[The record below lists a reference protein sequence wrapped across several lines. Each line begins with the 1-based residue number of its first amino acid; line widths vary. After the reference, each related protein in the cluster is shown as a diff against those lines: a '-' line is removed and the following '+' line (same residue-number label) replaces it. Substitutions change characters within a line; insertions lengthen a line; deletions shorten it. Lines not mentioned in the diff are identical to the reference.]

1 MDRAR
6 VLRLAGA
13 VLVLAGGAI
22 HLKLNLD
29 DYGNDDILM
38 AFALNA
44 AASALVAAYLVL
56 RDDLIGP
63 LAGLALSLGSLGAFA
78 MSRRG
83 DGILGFRE
91 VGWNPS
97 PEAAVTV
104 IVELAAVVVLAAIVG
119 AGARP
124 PHARLGDPCRCPE
137 STAWNQSVVVD
148 LGTGVVAPEVEPP
161 EGPDLRFG
169 FNAHEWGVLLPLS
182 LIGFFLNYDT
192 GLLSLAAP
200 AIAEGLDV
208 SVARFGIG
216 VAIIRLAA
224 LGSMPVLR
232 FADRV
237 GRRRMLLI
245 SVLAFTVATAATS
258 LAWGLVSF
266 VVFQMV
272 ARLFLATEESL
283 GGIVISEEVRPDR
296 RGAGLTLLGIIA
308 MTGFG
313 LVAIMLLVV
322 PLTPLD
328 WRILYLAALPPLL
341 LVAWLRRNLR
351 ETKAFTVAQA
361 EDRVQGTFWPRVDRA
376 HRPYLWRITVVLG
389 THGLL
394 ATPMFFYA
402 AELAQDGYGW
412 EGLFTV
418 IVIAAGP
425 ATLLGYVAGGRLSD
439 RVGRKPIVL
448 WSSLIV
454 ILGVLLVFSEERW
467 LFAPGSS
474 CSPAPTRA
482 WRRSGRRTC
491 RRCSPPRCAPR
502 SSPSCSR

>member
-1 MDRAR
+1 
-6 VLRLAGA
+6 
-13 VLVLAGGAI
+13 
-22 HLKLNLD
+22 
-29 DYGNDDILM
+29 
-38 AFALNA
+38 
-44 AASALVAAYLVL
+44 
-56 RDDLIGP
+56 
-63 LAGLALSLGSLGAFA
+63 
-78 MSRRG
+78 
-83 DGILGFRE
+83 
-91 VGWNPS
+91 
-97 PEAAVTV
+97 
-104 IVELAAVVVLAAIVG
+104 
-119 AGARP
+119 
-124 PHARLGDPCRCPE
+124 
-137 STAWNQSVVVD
+137 VVD
-148 LGTGVVAPEVEPP
+148 LGTGVVAPEIEPP
-161 EGPDLRFG
+161 GGPDLKFG
-169 FNAHEWGVLLPLS
+169 FNAHEWGVLVPLS

-200 AIAEGLDV
+200 AIADGLGV
-208 SVARFGIG
+208 TVARFGIG
-216 VAIIRLAA
+216 VAVIRLAA

-232 FADRV
+232 LADRV
-237 GRRRMLLI
+237 GRRQMLLV

-266 VVFQMV
+266 VVFQMA

-313 LVAIMLLVV
+313 LVALMLLVV

-328 WRILYLAALPPLL
+328 WRILYLAALPPLV

-351 ETKAFTVAQA
+351 ETTAFTVAQS
-361 EDRVQGTFWPRVDRA
+361 EDRVQSSFWPRVDRA

-439 RVGRKPIVL
+439 RLGRKPLVL

-454 ILGVLLVFSEERW
+454 ILGVLLVFSEDRW
-467 LFAPGSS
+467 LFVPGFFLLTGADASLTAVRPS
-474 CSPAPTRA
+474 YLSELFPTEVRA
-482 WRRSGRRTC
+482 TLLAFVLAVIVAAGSLGLVLVGALEGIVSTRSAVIGLTGVMLVGLLALRPLPETAGADVVTAARE
-491 RRCSPPRCAPR
+491 P
-502 SSPSCSR
+502 

>member
-1 MDRAR
+1 M
-6 VLRLAGA
+6 
-13 VLVLAGGAI
+13 
-22 HLKLNLD
+22 
-29 DYGNDDILM
+29 
-38 AFALNA
+38 
-44 AASALVAAYLVL
+44 
-56 RDDLIGP
+56 
-63 LAGLALSLGSLGAFA
+63 
-78 MSRRG
+78 
-83 DGILGFRE
+83 
-91 VGWNPS
+91 
-97 PEAAVTV
+97 
-104 IVELAAVVVLAAIVG
+104 
-119 AGARP
+119 
-124 PHARLGDPCRCPE
+124 
-137 STAWNQSVVVD
+137 VD
-148 LGTGVVAPEVEPP
+148 LGTGALAPELEPP
-161 EGPDLRFG
+161 GGPDLRYG
-169 FNAHEWGVLLPLS
+169 FNAHEWGVLIPLS

-200 AIAEGLDV
+200 AIADGLGV
-208 SVARFGIG
+208 TVARFGIG
-216 VAIIRLAA
+216 VAVIRLAA

-232 FADRV
+232 YADRI
-237 GRRRMLLI
+237 GRRRMLLV

-313 LVAIMLLVV
+313 LVALMLVVV

-351 ETKAFTVAQA
+351 ETRAFTVAQ
-361 EDRVQGTFWPRVDRA
+361 EGERVQASFWPRVDRA
-376 HRPYLWRITVVLG
+376 HRPHLWRITVVLG

-394 ATPMFFYA
+394 GTPMFFYA

-412 EGLFTV
+412 EGLFTL
-418 IVIAAGP
+418 IVLAAGP

-448 WSSLIV
+448 WSSVIV
-454 ILGVLLVFSEERW
+454 ILGVLLVFSQQRW
-467 LFAPGSS
+467 LFAPGFFLLTGADAGLTSVRPS
-474 CSPAPTRA
+474 YLSELFPTEVRATLLAFVLAVIVAAGSLGLVIVGLLEGVVSTRGAVLGLAGVMLLGLLALQRLPETAGADVIGTPA
-482 WRRSGRRTC
+482 
-491 RRCSPPRCAPR
+491 
-502 SSPSCSR
+502 

>member
-1 MDRAR
+1 MSD
-6 VLRLAGA
+6 L
-13 VLVLAGGAI
+13 GGAPV
-22 HLKLNLD
+22 
-29 DYGNDDILM
+29 
-38 AFALNA
+38 A
-44 AASALVAAYLVL
+44 AA
-56 RDDLIGP
+56 
-63 LAGLALSLGSLGAFA
+63 
-78 MSRRG
+78 
-83 DGILGFRE
+83 E
-91 VGWNPS
+91 
-97 PEAAVTV
+97 
-104 IVELAAVVVLAAIVG
+104 
-119 AGARP
+119 P
-124 PHARLGDPCRCPE
+124 PH
-137 STAWNQSVVVD
+137 
-148 LGTGVVAPEVEPP
+148 
-161 EGPDLRFG
+161 GPDLRFG
-169 FNAHEWGVLLPLS
+169 FNAHEWGVLIPLS
-182 LIGFFLNYDT
+182 LVGFFLNYDT

-200 AIAEGLDV
+200 SIAEGLDV

-216 VAIIRLAA
+216 VAVIRLAA

-232 FADRV
+232 LADRF
-237 GRRRMLLI
+237 GRRQMLLV
-245 SVLAFTVATAATS
+245 SVLAFTIATAATS

-283 GGIVISEEVRPDR
+283 AGIVISEEVRPDR

-308 MTGFG
+308 MLGFG

-351 ETKAFTVAQA
+351 ETQAFTVAA
-361 EDRVQGTFWPRVDRA
+361 EDDRVQASFWPEVDRA
-376 HRPYLWRITVVLG
+376 HRPRLWRITVVLG
-389 THGLL
+389 AHGLL

-439 RVGRKPIVL
+439 RVGRKPVVL

-454 ILGVLLVFSEERW
+454 ILGVALVFSQERW
-467 LFAPGSS
+467 LFAPGFFLLTGADAGLAAVRPAYLSELFPTEVRATLLSFVFAVVVAAGSVGLVVVGALEGTVSTTAAIYGLLVVMLIGLVALQRLPETVGADVITSS
-474 CSPAPTRA
+474 
-482 WRRSGRRTC
+482 
-491 RRCSPPRCAPR
+491 PR
-502 SSPSCSR
+502 S